1 MVWAPG
7 GAGGQQWKKDAW
19 FIIAT
24 LFTVKSA
31 APRHC
36 IDMALPI
43 SPSDAI

>member
-1 MVWAPG
+1 MVGAPG
-7 GAGGQQWKKDAW
+7 GAGGRQWKKDAW

-31 APRHC
+31 ALRHF

-43 SPSDAI
+43 PPSDAI